1 MSLIPLVQ
9 VSTDNL
15 YRALTIWGSDPSLL
29 LHIGIDDT
37 DSPEGGCTTYVAALL
52 VEQLEVMEVKFVDY
66 PNLLRLNPNAPWK
79 TRGNGAICLRVEAPE
94 GSEAE
99 IKKTVIDLVEAQAK
113 FQCENTNPGVV
124 FHVGRVPGELKAFH
138 EDVVQTIVHLEE
150 AERLI
155 AEHCA
160 SAVAWK
166 NRRGL
171 IGALAAIGGTLEGDH
186 TFELLTYRIP
196 PNRGKKR
203 LVDPDSVRRMEDAL
217 LETFN
222 SVDPETG
229 QVLIAPRGPDP
240 VLYGVRGETPG
251 SVFAA
256 MNLIRVDEPVER
268 WCIFR
273 TNQGTDAHLKQTYT
287 ISSLRPQYPSI
298 VTGVVEGRQK
308 VIEGGH
314 VIFTIGDGTGRI
326 DCAAYEPSGGFR
338 ETVLELREG
347 DKVRVAGGVR
357 ETDMGLTLNLERLE
371 VLSLVAEQ
379 RLVNP
384 RCPACGGA
392 TESMGRGQGLRCKK
406 CGHRE
411 LGMIKVTEEVPRGIK
426 LGIYLPPPRAERHL
440 TKPFKRYGKEKSTT
454 SDTLAIP
461 WHSS

>member
-1 MSLIPLVQ
+1 M
-9 VSTDNL
+9 
-15 YRALTIWGSDPSLL
+15 L

-52 VEQLEVMEVKFVDY
+52 VEELGGMGCRFVDY

-79 TRGNGAICLRVEAPE
+79 TRGNGSICLRVEAPKDM
-94 GSEAE
+94 EAE
-99 IKKTVIDLVEAQAK
+99 IKKAVIDAVESHAE
-113 FQCENTNPGVV
+113 FQCDNTNPGVV
-124 FHVGRVPGELKAFH
+124 FHEGAVPEALKKFH
-138 EDVVQTIVHLEE
+138 DDVVQTIVHLEE

-171 IGALAAIGGTLEGDH
+171 IGALAAVGGTLEGDH
-186 TFELLTYRIP
+186 TYELLTYRVP
-196 PNRGKKR
+196 EKRGKKR
-203 LVDPDSVRRMEDAL
+203 LVEPESVRRVEARL
-217 LETFN
+217 PETFN

-240 VLYGVRGETPG
+240 VLYGVRGETPE
-251 SVFAA
+251 SVLAA
-256 MNLIRVDEPVER
+256 MKMIEVGEPVER

-273 TNQGTDAHLKQTYT
+273 TNQGTDAHLTRTYT
-287 ISSLRPQYPSI
+287 ISELKPRHPSV
-298 VTGVVEGRQK
+298 VTGIVEGKHK

-314 VIFTIGDGTGRI
+314 VIFTIVDGSGRV
-326 DCAAYEPSGGFR
+326 DCAAYEPSGSFR
-338 ETVLELREG
+338 DTVMRLREE
-347 DKVRVAGGVR
+347 DEVRVAGGVR
-357 ETDMGLTLNLERLE
+357 ETEMGLTINLERLD
-371 VLSLVAEQ
+371 VLSLAVEQ

-392 TESMGRGQGLRCKK
+392 TESMGRGQGLRCKR

-411 LGMIKVTEEVPRGIK
+411 VGLTKVTEEVPREIK

-440 TKPFKRYGKEKSTT
+440 TKPFKRYGREHRGAPEKLS
-454 SDTLAIP
+454 AP
-461 WHSS
+461 WHSG